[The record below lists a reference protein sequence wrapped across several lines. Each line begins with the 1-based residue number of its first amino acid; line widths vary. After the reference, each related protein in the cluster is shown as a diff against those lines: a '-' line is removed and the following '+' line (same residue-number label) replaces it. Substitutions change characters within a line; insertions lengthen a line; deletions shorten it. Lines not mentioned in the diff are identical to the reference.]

1 MVISRQQQGEHMK
14 TTYQITLANGE
25 SYDLVLTTSEPSYR
39 AQEYAKKWAE
49 LRFSEVS
56 TVVIIEVK

>member
-1 MVISRQQQGEHMK
+1 MK

-39 AQEYAKKWAE
+39 AQEYAKKWAK